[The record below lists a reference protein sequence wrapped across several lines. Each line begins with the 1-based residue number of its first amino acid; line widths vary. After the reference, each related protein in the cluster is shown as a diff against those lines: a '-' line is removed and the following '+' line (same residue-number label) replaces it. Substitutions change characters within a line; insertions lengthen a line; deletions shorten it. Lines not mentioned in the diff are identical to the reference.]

1 MLTDLT
7 IKHLRGL
14 ADASGM
20 HLPDLGRT
28 LNLLCGSSGVG
39 KTTVLEAISLLLDH
53 NGLSLHTRNDLISG
67 HVGLNYLVN
76 LQAQPVLATIR
87 AFGDWGPHARSLTL
101 WEEFNPC
108 CRHMV
113 YEHDNG
119 ESYDWTKWLNPP
131 DPPEEDPVLPPRPL
145 ASYLGG
151 HTDPIGLD
159 GLISW
164 YLSKGTLYAILPLL
178 QAVEPRLQQLM
189 ILHLDQHS
197 QIFFQL
203 EDLDQPVPWA
213 LGGEGLQ
220 RMLYLVW
227 GMVQSKV
234 LLIEN
239 LEQSLHHR
247 VMAAVCRELVALAR
261 LYQRQIFATTQSAE
275 LITAAAGVAESDP
288 GQPEEVVLYCLQRE
302 DTHHTVVRW
311 DHNMLRN
318 SMKSNIEV
326 R

>member
-1 MLTDLT
+1 MCALQSANISQIRSVDFPQ
-7 IKHLRGL
+7 LRK
-14 ADASGM
+14 SY
-20 HLPDLGRT
+20 
-28 LNLLCGSSGVG
+28 
-39 KTTVLEAISLLLDH
+39 H

-189 ILHLDQHS
+189 ILHLDHHS

-213 LGGEGLQ
+213 LE
-220 RMLYLVW
+220 
-227 GMVQSKV
+227 VQSRSPFLWPPHV
-234 LLIEN
+234 RDGR
-239 LEQSLHHR
+239 SRLHG
-247 VMAAVCRELVALAR
+247 AA
-261 LYQRQIFATTQSAE
+261 
-275 LITAAAGVAESDP
+275 
-288 GQPEEVVLYCLQRE
+288 
-302 DTHHTVVRW
+302 
-311 DHNMLRN
+311 
-318 SMKSNIEV
+318 
-326 R
+326 